1 MNILNVGYGTTNP
14 QTLIHLVQ
22 SNVALR
28 LEDPRDNINSIINID
43 FKRGTGLF
51 GESSNNDWR
60 LSSSNSIFNVIK
72 YSNNLTCN
80 ILSIN
85 ENGNVSFA
93 KNIII
98 QGNFIKNGNDVIYDV
113 SNYIQAVDSNLNT
126 IDELY
131 YEEST
136 ENKKNKETILKL
148 KNLQFLP
155 KLKVNILN

>member
-22 SNVALR
+22 INVALR

-72 YSNNLTCN
+72 YNELFGSSY
-80 ILSIN
+80 ISI
-85 ENGNVSFA
+85 
-93 KNIII
+93 
-98 QGNFIKNGNDVIYDV
+98 FI
-113 SNYIQAVDSNLNT
+113 
-126 IDELY
+126 
-131 YEEST
+131 
-136 ENKKNKETILKL
+136 
-148 KNLQFLP
+148 
-155 KLKVNILN
+155 